1 MKYPAYLCRMQF
13 KDVIGQ
19 DLAKQG
25 LLNLWHSNKLPHALM
40 LVGKEGTGGLPMALA
55 LAQFVF
61 CEDKQAADSC
71 GVCANCQKT
80 GKLAHPD
87 LHFSFPSVP
96 PKPGQ
101 KASSKVYMN
110 DFREFIKQSPYGS
123 TFDWLQFINAENK
136 QGNITAEECRDII
149 DTLNLT
155 AFEGGYKIQVMWRPE
170 YLGKEGN
177 ILLKLIEEPPAK
189 TLILMVVEEADEVL
203 NTILSR
209 TQQVHLLPLTAAEIG
224 EFLVARQHVE
234 PRKAAQAAQL
244 ADGSFARAQQMLRYS
259 SNDLLAPLRE
269 WFNGIF
275 TNNGVTISKWVDDM
289 AKTGREQQKNFL
301 MYTQQ
306 LLSHAFR
313 MSLIPNHVP
322 HLAEEEAVFAGKLS
336 QRNYPA
342 STYQAMD
349 EAINKTIH
357 HIERNAHSKTQ
368 LLFLSVQMQYLIQG
382 TELKAFSP
390 GS

>member
-1 MKYPAYLCRMQF
+1 MQF
-13 KDVIGQ
+13 KEVIGQ
-19 DLAKQG
+19 VLAKQG

-40 LVGKEGTGGLPMALA
+40 VVGKEGTGGLPLVLA
-55 LAQFVF
+55 LSQFVF
-61 CEDKQAADSC
+61 CENKQSNDSC
-71 GVCANCQKT
+71 GVCASCQKVQ
-80 GKLAHPD
+80 KLAHPD
-87 LHFSFPSVP
+87 LHLSFPSIP

-110 DFREFIKQSPYGS
+110 DFREFMKQSPYGS

-155 AFEGGYKIQVMWRPE
+155 AFEGGYKIQIIWRPE

-189 TLILMVVEEADEVL
+189 TLILMVVEDVEDVL

-209 TQQVHLLPLTAAEIG
+209 TQQVHLLPLTPIEIG
-224 EFLVARQHVE
+224 EHLVSKHQVE
-234 PRKAAQAAQL
+234 PRKAAQVAQL
-244 ADGSFARAQQMLRYS
+244 ADGNFSNALNLLRYS
-259 SNDLLAPLRE
+259 ANDLLVPLRE

-275 TNNGVTISKWVDDM
+275 TNNGLTLNKWVEDM

-301 MYTQQ
+301 LFTQQ
-306 LLSHAFR
+306 LLAHALR
-313 MSLIPNHVP
+313 MSLIPNHIP
-322 HLAEEEAVFAGKLS
+322 PLSEDEAVFAGKLA
-336 QRNYPA
+336 QRKFSPEI
-342 STYQAMD
+342 YQAMD
-349 EAINKTIH
+349 DAINKTVY

-368 LLFLSVQMQYLIQG
+368 LLHLSIQMQYLIQG
-382 TELKAFSP
+382 LELKVF
-390 GS
+390 